1 MPPDKMNEK
10 NFIKLLEYAA
20 KHTWNF
26 QKIEPEFLA
35 NNPKTVKTFRM
46 LYGKGLIEFAKL
58 LKKNFNTISQYEL
71 GGIRRIRLAEAKR
84 MSDILAEKM
93 PVNPSKE
100 QAIENF
106 RKFKELST
114 GGAVQG
120 FMRAE
125 KAVLT
130 ADEKM
135 IRNLLQEY
143 GIRFEVHKTLDTNI
157 GQLNF
162 DFLIEDKALIECTDS
177 KSKQKA
183 ESLGFRA
190 LKIKQKYPHLKTI
203 VVIPHNV
210 TNGIKRRLADFDYVI
225 FSNKLNELEV
235 ILK

>member
-10 NFIKLLEYAA
+10 NFVKLLEYAE
-20 KHTWNF
+20 KHTGNF
-26 QKIEPEFLA
+26 KKIKPEFLA
-35 NNPKTVKTFRM
+35 NSPKIIKVFRM
-46 LYGKGLIEFAKL
+46 LHGKGLIEFAKL

-84 MSDILAEKM
+84 MIETLAEEM
-93 PVNPSKE
+93 PANASRE
-100 QAIENF
+100 QAFENF
-106 RKFKELST
+106 RKFKELSI

-120 FMRAE
+120 FLRAE

-130 ADEKM
+130 ADEKR
-135 IRNLLQEY
+135 IRNLLQEC
-143 GIRFEVHKTLDTNI
+143 GIKFEAHKTLDTNI
-157 GQLNF
+157 GKLNF
-162 DFLIEDKALIECTDS
+162 DFLVEDKALIECTNS

-190 LKIKQKYPHLKTI
+190 LKIKQKYPQLRTI

-210 TNGIKRRLADFDYVI
+210 TNGIKRRLADFDHII
-225 FSNKLNELEV
+225 FSNKLDELET

>member
-1 MPPDKMNEK
+1 
-10 NFIKLLEYAA
+10 LEYVA
-20 KHTWNF
+20 KHTENF
-26 QKIEPEFLA
+26 QKIDTEFLA
-35 NNPKTVKTFRM
+35 NNPKIIKVFRM
-46 LYGKGLIEFAKL
+46 LHGKGLVEFAKL

-71 GGIRRIRLAEAKR
+71 GGIRRIRLAETKR
-84 MSDILAEKM
+84 MSDILAEGM
-93 PVNPSKE
+93 PINSSKE
-100 QAIENF
+100 HAIENF

-120 FMRAE
+120 FLRAE
-125 KAVLT
+125 KAALT
-130 ADEKM
+130 ADEKR
-135 IRNLLQEY
+135 IRNLLQKC
-143 GIRFEVHKTLDTNI
+143 GIRFEAHKTLDTNI

-162 DFLIEDKALIECTDS
+162 DFLVDNKTIIECTDS

-210 TNGIKRRLADFDYVI
+210 TNGIKRRLADFDYII
-225 FSNKLNELEV
+225 FSNRLNELET